1 MNSIC
6 FPSMFDTTNNTKV
19 YGQKDYLAATKQNT
33 SLLLHCERGE
43 LFGDPYFGLLFKH
56 YLFNPNNYILKDIL
70 IDMIYTQIVL
80 FIPQIKIERKN
91 IDIIQEQQ
99 GTLVCKFSCINQI
112 DYQLNTY
119 NLTLYSNSDI

>member
-6 FPSMFDTTNNTKV
+6 FPSMFNTNNTKV

-56 YLFNPNNYILKDIL
+56 YLFNQNNYILKDIL

-80 FIPQIKIERKN
+80 FIPQIKIERKD
-91 IDIIQEQQ
+91 IDIIQEQR

>member
-6 FPSMFDTTNNTKV
+6 FPSMFNTNNTKV

-56 YLFNPNNYILKDIL
+56 YLFNPNNYIL
-70 IDMIYTQIVL
+70 

-91 IDIIQEQQ
+91 IDIIQEQR